1 MDAFPLGQ
9 KALIVLPGFQLLGH
23 KVAGAGPV
31 WQKSGV
37 AHSPLFP
44 RLAAI
49 PRATLNFIEACHR
62 LMHQARSN
70 YTSARSQQFF
80 CHPL

>member
-1 MDAFPLGQ
+1 MDAFPLGH

-44 RLAAI
+44 DWLLSRV
-49 PRATLNFIEACHR
+49 RR
-62 LMHQARSN
+62 
-70 YTSARSQQFF
+70 
-80 CHPL
+80 